1 MNSEERP
8 DNDTDVS
15 VVIATLGEA
24 ELRDAIDALN
34 EGILK
39 PKEILLCLPSEYVH
53 RLGHSFPSNV
63 RIIEC
68 GNPGQ
73 VAQRIAGF
81 SAAQYPYV
89 LQIDSDIKLHKDC
102 LSTLVKT
109 LHGMS
114 GNNALSPFLQ
124 EGVSRGQTSWL
135 VRALQKIKNLMFD
148 GRVNVPNGCITK
160 AGVTTS
166 PYGFMQAEVF
176 ESQWLNGVV
185 LHHRANLLL
194 TNYYPFAGK
203 AYNED
208 VIHSILLR
216 QRGVRLW
223 VCNSANGKDLAK
235 SHSEYSGII
244 GCTRYYQSVFK
255 TRALVIKLSGGSFVR
270 MYLVWQVQ
278 LLVALTKC
286 SFTRH

>member
-1 MNSEERP
+1 MYP
-8 DNDTDVS
+8 DSDFDVS

-24 ELRDAIDALN
+24 ELCDAIDALN

-39 PKEILLCLPSEYVH
+39 PKEILLCLPTEYAY
-53 RLGHSFPSNV
+53 RLNYSLPSNV

-68 GNPGQ
+68 DNPGQ
-73 VAQRIAGF
+73 VAQRITGF

-89 LQIDSDIKLHKDC
+89 LQIDSDIKLHNDC

-109 LHGMS
+109 LHDMG
-114 GNNALSPFLQ
+114 GNNALSPFLH
-124 EGVSRGQTSWL
+124 EGVGCEQKTWL
-135 VRALQKIKNLMFD
+135 VRGLQKTKNLMFD
-148 GRVNVPNGCITK
+148 GRINVPNGWITK
-160 AGVTTS
+160 SGVTTS
-166 PYGFMQAEVF
+166 PYGFKQAKVF

-185 LHHRANLLL
+185 LHHRSNLLL
-194 TNYYPFAGK
+194 ANYYPFAGK

-216 QRGVRLW
+216 QRGVKLW
-223 VCNSANGKDLAK
+223 VCNSASGKDLAK

-244 GCTRYYQSVFK
+244 GCARYYKSIFR

-278 LLVALTKC
+278 LLVAIVKC
-286 SFTRH
+286 GLVRRGPG